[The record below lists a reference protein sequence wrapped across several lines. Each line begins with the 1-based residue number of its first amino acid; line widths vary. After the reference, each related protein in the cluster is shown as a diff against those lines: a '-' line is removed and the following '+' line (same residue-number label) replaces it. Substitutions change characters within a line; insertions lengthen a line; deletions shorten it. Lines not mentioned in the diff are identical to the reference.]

1 MEALILSE
9 ATDQGPKIMPQ
20 RSSLYTSLSWK
31 LREELDAKLIANGF
45 AGYRAL
51 SQWLADNGCRV
62 SESTVQRY
70 GQHLKKDLQ
79 AIEIVN
85 AEAKAIVAAAPDNDG
100 AMNDALTRLVQ
111 HKLFAVLKQLSL
123 IDIKKVSLGVLAR
136 IIATLGR
143 ASIDQKRFE
152 HEMRSLLA
160 AKAKADK
167 KAAGPTTG
175 GGIPMETAEK
185 IRNALLGIEETNDP
199 TAPQPP
205 HDPQLRPR

>member
-1 MEALILSE
+1 MVNTPITLVPIPRYPDGSGNP
-9 ATDQGPKIMPQ
+9 QRGRGPGLKTMPP
-20 RSSLYTSLSWK
+20 RSSLYTLLPWK
-31 LREELDAKLIANGF
+31 LREELDEKLIANGF

-62 SESTVQRY
+62 SESTVHRY
-70 GQHLKKDLQ
+70 GQHLKKDLE
-79 AIEIVN
+79 AIEIAN
-85 AEAKAIVAAAPDNDG
+85 AEAKAIVAAAPDDDA

-111 HKLFAVLKQLSL
+111 HKLFAVLKQLNL
-123 IDIKKVSLGVLAR
+123 VDIRKVSLGVLAR

-167 KAAGPTTG
+167 RAAYK
-175 GGIPMETAEK
+175 GIPMETAEK
-185 IRNALLGIEETNDP
+185 IRDALCGRGEWEIKEP
-199 TAPQPP
+199 S
-205 HDPQLRPR
+205 